1 MSIHGNV
8 EVTVPGARRLSGEG
22 ELNAGAE
29 PSYDYQ
35 GRGSEIK
42 SKRVIHD
49 HAALYFQDFY
59 YATLAR
65 DLPGMKEV
73 QQDGRG
79 STILKGIRK
88 SSMIIG

>member
-1 MSIHGNV
+1 MSIHGYM
-8 EVTVPGARRLSGEG
+8 EVTVPGARTLSGEVA
-22 ELNAGAE
+22 LNVGAE
-29 PSYDYQ
+29 PFHDNQ
-35 GRGSEIK
+35 GRRSEIK

-65 DLPGMKEV
+65 DLPSMEEI

-79 STILKGIRK
+79 
-88 SSMIIG
+88 